1 VSDSMTVNKLI
12 RLLHKISEGDYVE
25 DQILAQIRSAADLL
39 SELKEK
45 HDALAAHVER
55 YKKAALD
62 AIPMLSGGDVKAN
75 LRDVYDETPQQSL
88 AERDAEIAKK
98 AFKVIMEALEY
109 DDGRYIETLSDRLD
123 MIEEYVAKLREQ
135 GNA

>member
-1 VSDSMTVNKLI
+1 MTVNKLI
-12 RLLHKISEGDYVE
+12 ELLHNIREGDTVE

-55 YKKAALD
+55 YNKAALD

-75 LRDVYDETPQQSL
+75 LRDVYDESPLQSL
-88 AERDAEIAKK
+88 AKRNAEIAKE

-135 GNA
+135 GNT